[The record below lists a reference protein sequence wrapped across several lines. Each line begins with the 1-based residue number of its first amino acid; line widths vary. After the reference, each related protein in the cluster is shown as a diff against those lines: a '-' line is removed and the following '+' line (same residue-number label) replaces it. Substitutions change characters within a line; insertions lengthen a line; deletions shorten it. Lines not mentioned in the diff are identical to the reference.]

1 MRPFFILYPERTVVP
16 GITSLENSSFFF
28 PTLPLHCVVLVEY
41 GVDYLTHQLHLTSG
55 RYI

>member
-28 PTLPLHCVVLVEY
+28 PTLPLHCMVLVEY